1 MGSSPISLAYMVAVA
16 QVVEHRIVIPT
27 VMGSSPIGYPKL
39 LVYKDLRQRE
49 GGWLA
54 ITPYPART
62 YVVLSQPMRPNRIV
76 Q

>member
-1 MGSSPISLAYMVAVA
+1 MGSSPIGLAYMVAVA

-39 LVYKDLRQRE
+39 LVYKHLRPRGRGQIDVTRC
-49 GGWLA
+49 
-54 ITPYPART
+54 TVTT
-62 YVVLSQPMRPNRIV
+62 YVVLSQLKLRDRII